1 MPSILYREVQFSK
14 ALSPMT
20 VRLLMPS
27 ISYREVQF
35 SKALRP
41 MDVTVLQSSELPMSH
56 PENAKSLIVVTL
68 LKGS

>member
-1 MPSILYREVQFSK
+1 
-14 ALSPMT
+14 MT

-27 ISYREVQF
+27 ILYREVQF